1 MEPDQG
7 FAVCPSCGR
16 RDDTASLRPL
26 FVVTGASGSGK
37 TTLFGPLTKLLA
49 GRCLVF
55 DVDWLIDASAA
66 LSAAPTVADIP
77 WDGFAQAWLAV
88 AHGAAQSGLPTVL
101 LGTLTPGGLE
111 ENVGR
116 KWVGAIHGLL
126 LDCPDEIRRQRI
138 EARPPGVSGT
148 SLSRSAGHSG
158 SERRSPSR
166 SIPPAALPTKRP
178 KPSQLGSKVSLRTR
192 SRSIRGA
199 GTAGREGVRA
209 MTPSKP
215 QMWLFGFW
223 RGADSS
229 HRTTIEPSTRQFGLP
244 A

>member
-7 FAVCPSCGR
+7 FAVCHSCGR
-16 RDDTASLRPL
+16 RDAIASLRPL

-66 LSAAPTVADIP
+66 LSGAATVADIP

-88 AHGAAQSGLPTVL
+88 SHGVAQSGLPTVL
-101 LGTLTPGGLE
+101 LGTLTPGDLE

-116 KWVGAIHGLL
+116 KWVGAVHGLL

-138 EARPPGVSGT
+138 EARPPWRLRDVAEQIRWAQWLREAITEQIDT
-148 SLSRSAGHSG
+148 SRC
-158 SERRSPSR
+158 SPDE
-166 SIPPAALPTKRP
+166 AARAIAAW
-178 KPSQLGSKVSLRTR
+178 V
-192 SRSIRGA
+192 
-199 GTAGREGVRA
+199 EGLLEKE
-209 MTPSKP
+209 T
-215 QMWLFGFW
+215 
-223 RGADSS
+223 
-229 HRTTIEPSTRQFGLP
+229 
-244 A
+244 